1 MFLAHTLMTAD
12 GMVAVECT
20 LRARPDV
27 VLIEPHQILTNAP
40 APTPVSDN
48 PFKFKVRTHQAD
60 AIADLSVIPDR
71 VFGLDFT
78 VERKCK
84 YFFIE
89 ADRATMPVMRSSLLQ
104 TSIYRKFL
112 AYAAG
117 GGATNTF
124 GKQLGIGSFRVLTV
138 TRRHAKA
145 ARGSSFLPI
154 ARPCARLR
162 TCSPSNGCP
171 AKAIVCV

>member
-48 PFKFKVRTHQAD
+48 PLKFKVRTHQAD

-71 VFGLDFT
+71 VFGLDS
-78 VERKCK
+78 
-84 YFFIE
+84 
-89 ADRATMPVMRSSLLQ
+89 PSSA
-104 TSIYRKFL
+104 S
-112 AYAAG
+112 A
-117 GGATNTF
+117 NTF
-124 GKQLGIGSFRVLTV
+124 
-138 TRRHAKA
+138 
-145 ARGSSFLPI
+145 SS
-154 ARPCARLR
+154 RPTAPPCR
-162 TCSPSNGCP
+162 
-171 AKAIVCV
+171 